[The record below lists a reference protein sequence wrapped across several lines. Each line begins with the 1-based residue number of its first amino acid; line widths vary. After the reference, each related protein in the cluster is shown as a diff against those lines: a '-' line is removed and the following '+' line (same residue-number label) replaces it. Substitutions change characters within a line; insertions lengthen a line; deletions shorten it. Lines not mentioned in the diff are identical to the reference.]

1 MSQFEKRKRTMIE
14 NIMRDEKVSAEQAE
28 RIFHERLSQAGRKGG
43 KSPKTAPS
51 GFAAMTPEERAEA
64 GSKGGKNRWKNAKE
78 AKK

>member
-1 MSQFEKRKRTMIE
+1 MTPSEKRKATMLKKYGSE
-14 NIMRDEKVSAEQAE
+14 EAWKKALREQ
-28 RIFHERLSQAGRKGG
+28 GRKGG

-64 GSKGGKNRWKNAKE
+64 GAKGGRNRWKNAKE